1 MAHELNLS
9 KGGPAILRNIPLDSE
24 EIWKARAD
32 LAACLRMAAK
42 LGLEEGI
49 CNHFSAVVPG
59 HPDLFLVNRLG
70 WAFQEATA
78 SSLLICDFE
87 GNVVAGDGVPEAT
100 AFFIHARLH
109 KMSPRVGAAFHT
121 HMPNATALS
130 MVEGEPL
137 IFAGQTALKFYGRV
151 AVDENYNGLALDE
164 REGDRI
170 AAVLGGN
177 DILFMKNHGV
187 MVCAPNIAEAWDDLY
202 YLERAAEVQ
211 LKAMSTG
218 RRLLPV
224 TPEVAAAAARQM
236 REGDPESARMHL
248 ESVRRVLDREGSGY
262 RD

>member
-1 MAHELNLS
+1 MAHELNIS
-9 KGGPAILRNIPLDSE
+9 KAQHSVRRNISLDTD
-24 EIWKARAD
+24 EIWQARID
-32 LAACLRMAAK
+32 LAACLRTAARH
-42 LGLEEGI
+42 GLEEGI

-59 HPDLFLVNRLG
+59 HPDLFIVNRLG

-87 GNVVAGDGVPEAT
+87 GNVVAGEGVPEAT

-109 KMSPRVGAAFHT
+109 KMAPRVGAAFHT

-137 IFAGQTALKFYGRV
+137 VWAGQTALKFYGRV

-164 REGDRI
+164 TEGDRI
-170 AAVLGGN
+170 ASVLGDK
-177 DILFMKNHGV
+177 DILFMRNHGV

-211 LKAMSTG
+211 LKAMGSG
-218 RRLLPV
+218 RKLLPV
-224 TPEVAAAAARQM
+224 LPEVAAQAAKQM

-248 ESVRRVLDREGSGY
+248 ESIRRVLDRQEPEY

>member
-1 MAHELNLS
+1 MAHELNLA
-9 KGGPAILRNIPLDSE
+9 KGQPAILRNLPLDTG
-24 EIWKARAD
+24 EIWQARVD
-32 LAACLRMAAK
+32 LAACLRMAAR

-78 SSLLICDFE
+78 SSLLICDFD
-87 GNVVAGDGVPEAT
+87 GNVIAGDGVPEAT

-130 MVEGEPL
+130 MVEGDP
-137 IFAGQTALKFYGRV
+137 FVWAGQTALKFYGRV

-164 REGDRI
+164 HEGDRI
-170 AAVLGGN
+170 AAVLGDK
-177 DILFMKNHGV
+177 DILFMRNHGV

-218 RRLLPV
+218 RRLIAVP
-224 TPEVAAAAARQM
+224 TDIAEQAAKQM
-236 REGDPESARMHL
+236 REGDPESARLHL
-248 ESVRRVLDREGSGY
+248 ESVRRVLDRQAPEY
-262 RD
+262 RN